1 MLPKLL
7 RSMALRTILVAFVL
21 LASGFVLMV
30 GTQNAAAQSS
40 STTVVIGLQNDMP
53 NLNNF
58 DPATNTVWKAYQ
70 IGYNFETLL
79 TFDPDYA
86 LYADLADPAHPTG
99 SECAGGTPGPG
110 YCVDST
116 GFNVTVWIRTIATFT
131 DGKPMTPWDVIFSY
145 QALTWSTL
153 QNGITQALWW
163 QTPRVALWNA
173 TANGL
178 PHTQTGAVCTGVGC
192 SHIGVEHG
200 TSPNSVVFH
209 LVPQSVSGV
218 PTPGAYA
225 LFFFDTLVT
234 SIIPIHIWKAHINGA
249 AQINP
254 ITPVLPNGQ
263 SNYVTDTFDR
273 SIDFTFGAGASPN
286 KQATIGTG
294 PFQLNSWVP
303 GASSQIQVSPT
314 YWGSAL
320 GHMWRGTNYGF
331 KPAYLKT
338 IDFVVFGSLDVV
350 SLAIQQGSI
359 DTMIWTLTPGFLSQ
373 VQYNPAITVEQVTD
387 SGFFYMAFNMRKPPW
402 NDNCLRTAISMAI
415 DKQYIVNIL
424 MGGFG
429 TAGTVPISIANPLY
443 VNRSAQTP
451 PFDKAGAS
459 TLLDSCGYH
468 VNPAT
473 GFRTTPSG
481 QPISTTILTPPKDY
495 DPVRADAGI
504 MISNNL
510 KSIGLDISAAPTS
523 FDTIVAKAF
532 TKPVDFDIYILGFLL
547 GFFPETYICSF
558 FCSFNDVNLNPAGS
572 NSAGYHNATVDNMIQ
587 RALITVDTNSRVKL
601 LSDVEGILSK
611 QLPWN
616 VLYYRKNLNAFR
628 NDRWVGWVNTPP
640 QLYNFY
646 SLVNLRPAGT
656 PPPPPP
662 PSGALSVAMT
672 VPERAIGGHTVPV
685 NTFASQ
691 NGVPVQG
698 ATVWIN
704 ATLTNGLAI
713 GSSSATTNAA
723 GMATVNW
730 FVPVIQGVAIIKA
743 TAVKG
748 GSSGTSTKQVEIT
761 VGPPAPMA
769 TLRLSTATPVIH
781 PGGTA
786 TVTATLH
793 DGQGNPIAGR
803 TVSIDTTLIQGTL
816 DKTSAATNATGIA
829 TFTYSAPATA
839 AKFPN
844 AHLVDTIRANV
855 SVPNTIAAPTQS
867 ATLTM
872 VIQND
877 NAPVWKVTS
886 IPASG
891 ISNGLVLNHN
901 QLPTPVDSTAITVQ
915 VSNYDGTAASGVLVA
930 PAFTD
935 TNNITVTP
943 VNATTG
949 ANGQATFTVAGRI
962 APGSTPA
969 SFNSTV
975 VQLRFTAPLEA
986 SATSDS
992 VELLLANLNS
1002 ALNPPGYAAL
1012 ITFDRRTI
1020 AHAAVAPKANV
1031 TVTLWDHTGALATNV
1046 PVLFQIGYGSFGMPA
1061 EFPFTYDWGTNE
1073 YLGSGLDLNSFG
1085 IGIIGGSLKNSTGPA
1100 GPSGTITQGP
1110 AYGVENFANDFEVV
1124 GNYNN
1129 YGAGGGSYIDSC
1141 DSTGA
1146 TFARFGTTPWPAG
1159 FHGKY
1164 YMNATSKTGTTG
1176 AFTAEFFVNPDPADS
1191 PIQVSAWVQAPG
1203 STLNITGDACAFT
1216 ASIEHSAFHIDAG
1229 VVAQR
1234 APVFAVGSVATS
1246 PDIMTST
1253 SPTTT
1258 ITAKFY
1264 ALNGAPAANVQVFLV
1279 ASLLGTVRNV
1289 LGFGGGT
1296 MTTDGTGTLTYTL
1309 NLQAGAVFS
1318 YLKKALPGVSQ
1329 PFAFNFVP
1337 ADPAY
1342 AYGGKEQLFSGGF
1355 GTDTWWSNP
1364 NFEVLLAKLT
1374 FGFSRGYL
1382 YVPTTVDFASAS
1394 VPTSIVA
1401 PGASLQVTVVVTN
1414 GVGDPIANATV
1425 WSGAV
1430 TTLTDATGKTTL
1442 TSPSVGLGSVE
1453 NLAVVTT
1460 PSGQIIR
1467 AWYGVMAANPILTYG
1482 TITPTPA
1489 QAGST
1494 STFTATVTN
1503 TLAVAGT
1510 ASVSFSVDNQTI
1522 ATKQVSVDASGT
1534 ATVSFSYVFPT
1545 SGSHVVTIGTQSTTV
1560 SIAEPPAPVALYA
1573 LAGSLLVAGLVVGV
1587 VVGRVMGRRRKPPAS
1602 SMEEHS
1608 GDEPKSAEEE
1618 LRPDEQL

>member
-99 SECAGGTPGPG
+99 SECAGGTSGPG

-116 GFNVTVWIRTIATFT
+116 GFSVTVWIRPTVTFT

-192 SHIGVEHG
+192 SHIGVENG

-209 LVPQSVSGV
+209 LVPQRVSGV

-234 SIIPIHIWKAHINGA
+234 SIIPIHIWKGHITGA

-254 ITPVLPNGQ
+254 ITPVLPTGQ

-286 KQATIGTG
+286 KQATVGTG

-314 YWGSAL
+314 YWGGAL
-320 GHMWRGTNYGF
+320 GHPWRGTNYGF

-387 SGFFYMAFNMRKPPW
+387 SGFFYMAFNMRKAPW

-415 DKQYIVNIL
+415 DKQYIVNTL

-523 FDTIVAKAF
+523 FDPLVAKASQ
-532 TKPVDFDIYILGFLL
+532 TSPWVGRVTAPPPVNTLRLL
-547 GFFPETYICSF
+547 
-558 FCSFNDVNLNPAGS
+558 VNMAPAG
-572 NSAGYHNATVDNMIQ
+572 
-587 RALITVDTNSRVKL
+587 
-601 LSDVEGILSK
+601 
-611 QLPWN
+611 
-616 VLYYRKNLNAFR
+616 
-628 NDRWVGWVNTPP
+628 
-640 QLYNFY
+640 
-646 SLVNLRPAGT
+646 

-662 PSGALSVAMT
+662 PASGAFSVAMS
-672 VPERAIGGHTVPV
+672 VPERAIGGHTVAV
-685 NTFASQ
+685 NTFVSQ

-723 GMATVNW
+723 GLATVNW

-748 GSSGTSTKQVEIT
+748 GSAGTSTKQVEIT

-769 TLRLSTATPVIH
+769 TLTLATATPVIH

-786 TVTATLH
+786 IVTATLH

-816 DKTSAATNATGIA
+816 DKTSAATNTTGAA

-844 AHLVDTIRANV
+844 AHLVDIIRANV

-877 NAPVWKVTS
+877 NAPVWKVIS
-886 IPASG
+886 IPSSG

-901 QLPTPVDSTAITVQ
+901 KLPTPIDSTAITVQ

-930 PAFTD
+930 PAFAD
-935 TNNITVTP
+935 TNNVTVTP
-943 VNATTG
+943 VNATTE
-949 ANGQATFTVAGRI
+949 ADGQATFTVTGRI

-986 SATSDS
+986 SATSDA

-1012 ITFDRRTI
+1012 ITFDRWTI

-1031 TVTLWDHTGALATNV
+1031 TVTLWDHTAALATNV

-1061 EFPFTYDWGTNE
+1061 EFPFTYDWGVNQ

-1085 IGIIGGSLKNSTGPA
+1085 IGSIGGSLQNSTGPA
-1100 GPSGTITQGP
+1100 GPSGTIIQGP

-1129 YGAGGGSYIDSC
+1129 YG
-1141 DSTGA
+1141 
-1146 TFARFGTTPWPAG
+1146 
-1159 FHGKY
+1159 
-1164 YMNATSKTGTTG
+1164 
-1176 AFTAEFFVNPDPADS
+1176 
-1191 PIQVSAWVQAPG
+1191 
-1203 STLNITGDACAFT
+1203 
-1216 ASIEHSAFHIDAG
+1216 AG

-1309 NLQAGAVFS
+1309 NLQAGAVFT

-1394 VPTSIVA
+1394 VPTSTVA
-1401 PGASLQVTVVVTN
+1401 PGAALQVTVAVTN

-1430 TTLTDATGKTTL
+1430 TTLTDATGKATL

-1467 AWYGVMAANPILTYG
+1467 AWNGVMAANPILTSV
-1482 TITPTPA
+1482 TITPPVA

-1534 ATVSFSYVFPT
+1534 ASVTFSYVFPT

-1573 LAGSLLVAGLVVGV
+1573 LAGGLLIAGLVVGV
-1587 VVGRVMGRRRKPPAS
+1587 VVGRVMCRRRKPPAS

-1608 GDEPKSAEEE
+1608 GDESKSAEEE

>member
-1 MLPKLL
+1 
-7 RSMALRTILVAFVL
+7 
-21 LASGFVLMV
+21 
-30 GTQNAAAQSS
+30 
-40 STTVVIGLQNDMP
+40 
-53 NLNNF
+53 
-58 DPATNTVWKAYQ
+58 
-70 IGYNFETLL
+70 
-79 TFDPDYA
+79 
-86 LYADLADPAHPTG
+86 
-99 SECAGGTPGPG
+99 
-110 YCVDST
+110 
-116 GFNVTVWIRTIATFT
+116 
-131 DGKPMTPWDVIFSY
+131 
-145 QALTWSTL
+145 
-153 QNGITQALWW
+153 
-163 QTPRVALWNA
+163 
-173 TANGL
+173 
-178 PHTQTGAVCTGVGC
+178 
-192 SHIGVEHG
+192 
-200 TSPNSVVFH
+200 
-209 LVPQSVSGV
+209 
-218 PTPGAYA
+218 
-225 LFFFDTLVT
+225 
-234 SIIPIHIWKAHINGA
+234 
-249 AQINP
+249 
-254 ITPVLPNGQ
+254 
-263 SNYVTDTFDR
+263 
-273 SIDFTFGAGASPN
+273 
-286 KQATIGTG
+286 
-294 PFQLNSWVP
+294 
-303 GASSQIQVSPT
+303 
-314 YWGSAL
+314 
-320 GHMWRGTNYGF
+320 
-331 KPAYLKT
+331 
-338 IDFVVFGSLDVV
+338 
-350 SLAIQQGSI
+350 
-359 DTMIWTLTPGFLSQ
+359 
-373 VQYNPAITVEQVTD
+373 
-387 SGFFYMAFNMRKPPW
+387 
-402 NDNCLRTAISMAI
+402 
-415 DKQYIVNIL
+415 
-424 MGGFG
+424 
-429 TAGTVPISIANPLY
+429 
-443 VNRSAQTP
+443 
-451 PFDKAGAS
+451 
-459 TLLDSCGYH
+459 
-468 VNPAT
+468 
-473 GFRTTPSG
+473 
-481 QPISTTILTPPKDY
+481 
-495 DPVRADAGI
+495 
-504 MISNNL
+504 
-510 KSIGLDISAAPTS
+510 
-523 FDTIVAKAF
+523 
-532 TKPVDFDIYILGFLL
+532 
-547 GFFPETYICSF
+547 
-558 FCSFNDVNLNPAGS
+558 
-572 NSAGYHNATVDNMIQ
+572 
-587 RALITVDTNSRVKL
+587 
-601 LSDVEGILSK
+601 
-611 QLPWN
+611 
-616 VLYYRKNLNAFR
+616 
-628 NDRWVGWVNTPP
+628 
-640 QLYNFY
+640 
-646 SLVNLRPAGT
+646 
-656 PPPPPP
+656 
-662 PSGALSVAMT
+662 MT

-698 ATVWIN
+698 ATVLIN

-829 TFTYSAPATA
+829 TFTYTAPATA

-877 NAPVWKVTS
+877 NAPVWKVIS

-915 VSNYDGTAASGVLVA
+915 ASNYDGTAASGVLVA

-1012 ITFDRRTI
+1012 ITFDRWTI

-1129 YGAGGGSYIDSC
+1129 YGAGGGSYIDFC

-1146 TFARFGTTPWPAG
+1146 TFARFGTTPLPAG
-1159 FHGKY
+1159 FHGQY

-1176 AFTAEFFVNPDPADS
+1176 TLTAEFFVNPDPADS

-1264 ALNGAPAANVQVFLV
+1264 TLNGAPAANVQVFLV

-1329 PFAFNFVP
+1329 PFPFNLLP

-1355 GTDTWWSNP
+1355 WAGPGWASP
-1364 NFEVLLAKLT
+1364 HFEALLPKLT
-1374 FGFSRGYL
+1374 LRFSPGYL
-1382 YVPTTVDFASAS
+1382 DVPT
-1394 VPTSIVA
+1394 PGHI
-1401 PGASLQVTVVVTN
+1401 PGAD
-1414 GVGDPIANATV
+1414 GF
-1425 WSGAV
+1425 
-1430 TTLTDATGKTTL
+1430 TD
-1442 TSPSVGLGSVE
+1442 
-1453 NLAVVTT
+1453 
-1460 PSGQIIR
+1460 
-1467 AWYGVMAANPILTYG
+1467 
-1482 TITPTPA
+1482 
-1489 QAGST
+1489 
-1494 STFTATVTN
+1494 
-1503 TLAVAGT
+1503 
-1510 ASVSFSVDNQTI
+1510 
-1522 ATKQVSVDASGT
+1522 
-1534 ATVSFSYVFPT
+1534 
-1545 SGSHVVTIGTQSTTV
+1545 
-1560 SIAEPPAPVALYA
+1560 
-1573 LAGSLLVAGLVVGV
+1573 
-1587 VVGRVMGRRRKPPAS
+1587 
-1602 SMEEHS
+1602 
-1608 GDEPKSAEEE
+1608 
-1618 LRPDEQL
+1618 

>member
-192 SHIGVEHG
+192 SHIGVENG

-209 LVPQSVSGV
+209 LVPQTVSGV

-387 SGFFYMAFNMRKPPW
+387 SGFFYMAFNMRKAPW

-451 PFDKAGAS
+451 PFDKSGAA
-459 TLLDSCGYH
+459 TLLDSCGYR

-558 FCSFNDVNLNPAGS
+558 FCGFNDVNLNPAGS

-616 VLYYRKNLNAFR
+616 VLYYRKNLNAYR
-628 NDRWVGWVNTPP
+628 NDRWVGWVNTAP

-685 NTFASQ
+685 NTFVSQ

-769 TLRLSTATPVIH
+769 TLTLATATPVIH

-803 TVSIDTTLIQGTL
+803 TVSIDTTLIQGTM
-816 DKTSAATNATGIA
+816 DKVSAATNATGIA
-829 TFTYSAPATA
+829 TFTYTAPATA

-877 NAPVWKVTS
+877 NAPVWKVIS

-992 VELLLANLNS
+992 VELLLANPTSLVT
-1002 ALNPPGYAAL
+1002 PPGYAAL
-1012 ITFDRRTI
+1012 ITFDRWTI
-1020 AHAAVAPKANV
+1020 AHTAVAPKANV

-1085 IGIIGGSLKNSTGPA
+1085 IGIIGGSLQNSTGPA

-1129 YGAGGGSYIDSC
+1129 YG
-1141 DSTGA
+1141 
-1146 TFARFGTTPWPAG
+1146 
-1159 FHGKY
+1159 
-1164 YMNATSKTGTTG
+1164 
-1176 AFTAEFFVNPDPADS
+1176 
-1191 PIQVSAWVQAPG
+1191 
-1203 STLNITGDACAFT
+1203 
-1216 ASIEHSAFHIDAG
+1216 AG

-1382 YVPTTVDFASAS
+1382 YVPTTVDFAVAS
-1394 VPTSIVA
+1394 VSTNIVA
-1401 PGASLQVTVVVTN
+1401 PGTSLQVTVVVTN

-1510 ASVSFSVDNQTI
+1510 APVSFSVDNQTI

-1534 ATVSFSYVFPT
+1534 ASVTFSYVFPT

-1560 SIAEPPAPVALYA
+1560 SIAEPVPVVLYA
-1573 LAGSLLVAGLVVGV
+1573 LAGGLLIAGLVVGV
-1587 VVGRVMGRRRKPPAS
+1587 VIGRVMGRRRKPPAS
-1602 SMEEHS
+1602 SMEELPR
-1608 GDEPKSAEEE
+1608 DEPRSAEEE
-1618 LRPDEQL
+1618 LRPAEQL